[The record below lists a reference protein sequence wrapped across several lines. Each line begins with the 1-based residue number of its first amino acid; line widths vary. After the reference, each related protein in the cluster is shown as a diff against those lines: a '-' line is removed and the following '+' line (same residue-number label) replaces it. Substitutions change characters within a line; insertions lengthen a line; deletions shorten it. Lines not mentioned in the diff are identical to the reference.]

1 MQVMTMTEC
10 TSRLSTRAAIA
21 VMMMMLVGC
30 GGGGSTGSATVGVTP
45 PASTAPTVPT
55 TPTSPA
61 PGATG
66 TAELTWTAPTQNEDG
81 SALTNLAGYK
91 VRYGQTPGALG
102 QIRDIAGPSTTRA
115 TIEGLT
121 SGRWYFTVASYTN
134 TGVES
139 APTGAVSKDIN

>member
-1 MQVMTMTEC
+1 MQLMAMTDW
-10 TSRLSTRAAIA
+10 TSKLGAGAAIA
-21 VMMMMLVGC
+21 AMMMTLVGC
-30 GGGGSTGSATVGVTP
+30 GGGGSTGGPTVGVTP

-91 VRYGQTPGALG
+91 VRYGQAPAALG
-102 QIRDIAGPSTTRA
+102 QVLDIASPTRTSA